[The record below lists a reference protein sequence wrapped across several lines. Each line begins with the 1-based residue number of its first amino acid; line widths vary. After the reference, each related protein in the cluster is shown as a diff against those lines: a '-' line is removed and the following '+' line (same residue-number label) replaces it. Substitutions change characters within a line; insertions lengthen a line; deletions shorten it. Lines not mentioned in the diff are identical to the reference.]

1 MRVCQRT
8 NRMSTAEYSIPGIR
22 LEATTHRFAVVQED
36 CANCDAGVPCHH
48 PGGDAVKAMLQ
59 QFFYDTAAVYPD
71 APALHVDDTTYT
83 YAELAAQAH
92 RVSTRLLARRD
103 PERALSPVLLFA
115 SRSAQGYAGVLG
127 TLASGSPYVPLNAKF
142 AAERNAMIVERS
154 GSHTIL
160 VDARCRKRFD
170 ELLPMLDIPMDV
182 IYLDEA
188 LAQADPSAQVE
199 PPASQIRVTGSR
211 EDFAYILFTSGTTGV
226 PKGVCISHASAAD
239 YIASQLAFDP
249 PIANARYTQNF
260 ELSFDPS
267 VNDMFVCWGNAGCL
281 CVPETLDVLYLV
293 DFIKSRQ
300 ITHWASV
307 PSIGGM
313 MQQLRKL
320 KEDSFPSLRVS
331 AFGGEAL
338 RTDLAR
344 AWLRAAPNTSLTNV
358 YGPTEA
364 TVSCLRFEV
373 TQAFL
378 STTMHAVVPLGG
390 SWEGQEMLVVDED
403 LAPVEP
409 GQDGELII
417 GGSQLASGYL
427 SDNPAD
433 QARFFLN
440 HYPGCTAA
448 RWYRSGD
455 LVCQSAVD
463 GLLFRG
469 RIDNQIKL
477 LGNRIELQEIEE
489 VLIRCGQAE
498 SAWVVIW
505 PRSATG
511 SPEGLVGFIQG
522 AQVEE
527 RQILA
532 DCKRYL
538 APYAVPAH
546 LVPIDDVP
554 LNVNGKVDRHALVK
568 LLETATQRARVV
580 DD

>member
-1 MRVCQRT
+1 MKT
-8 NRMSTAEYSIPGIR
+8 
-22 LEATTHRFAVVQED
+22 
-36 CANCDAGVPCHH
+36 
-48 PGGDAVKAMLQ
+48 MLH
-59 QFFYDTAAVYPD
+59 QFFFDTAAVHPD

-83 YAELAAQAH
+83 YAQLAAQAH
-92 RVSTRLLARRD
+92 RVAARLLASPD
-103 PERALSPVLLFA
+103 KERAAAPVMLFA
-115 SRSAQGYAGVLG
+115 SRSAQGYAGLLG
-127 TLASGSPYVPLNAKF
+127 ILASGSPYVPLNARF
-142 AAERNAMIVERS
+142 ASERNAMIVKRS

-160 VDARCRKRFD
+160 VDTRCRKWVGG
-170 ELLPMLDIPMDV
+170 LLQMLDDPMDV
-182 IYLDEA
+182 IYLDEDV
-188 LAQADPSAQVE
+188 AQVDLSAQVE
-199 PPASQIRVTGSR
+199 PLAGYVRVAGSR

-226 PKGVCISHASAAD
+226 PKGVCISHASAVD

-249 PIANARYTQNF
+249 PIANARYSQNF

-267 VNDMFVCWGNAGCL
+267 VNDMFVCWGNTGCL
-281 CVPETLDVLYLV
+281 CVPETVDVLYLV
-293 DFIKSRQ
+293 DFIKNGQ

-307 PSIGGM
+307 PSIGGL
-313 MQQLRKL
+313 MQQFRKL
-320 KEDSFPSLRVS
+320 KKDAFPSLRVS

-344 AWLRAAPNTSLTNV
+344 AWLRAAPNTSLTNI

-373 TQAFL
+373 TPEFL
-378 STTMHAVVPLGG
+378 NTTMHAVVPLGG

-403 LAPVEP
+403 LKPVEP
-409 GQDGELII
+409 GRDGELII

-433 QARFFLN
+433 QKRFFLKR
-440 HYPGCTAA
+440 YAGCTAA

-455 LVCQSAVD
+455 LVCRSTAD

-489 VLIRCGQAE
+489 VLIRCGQAQ

-511 SPEGLVGFIQG
+511 SPEGLVAFTHR

-538 APYAVPAH
+538 APYAVPARI
-546 LVPIDDVP
+546 VPIDEVP
-554 LNVNGKVDRHALVK
+554 LNVNGKVDRNALVK
-568 LLETATQRARVV
+568 MLETATQRARGSQACAGGGTV
-580 DD
+580 